1 MVFKKKSI
9 IPDLV
14 TSGLDSVAVR
24 IPNHPLTLELLKGID
39 FPLAAPSANPF
50 GYVSPTQA
58 SHVNEQLGE
67 KISYILDGGPCS
79 VGVESTIV
87 GFHGDHVNV
96 LRLGGCTLEDIEK
109 VVGNINLKLHA
120 SSNPVAPGMM
130 DSHYAPLTPV
140 RIGNIEQLISQNRG
154 KRIGVLSFKKSFDGV
169 DPANQFILSKK
180 GDLDEAATC
189 LFTGLRQLDMLNLQ
203 LIISE
208 YVQDVGLGRAIN
220 DRLKRAEAKRN

>member
-1 MVFKKKSI
+1 M
-9 IPDLV
+9 
-14 TSGLDSVAVR
+14 
-24 IPNHPLTLELLKGID
+24 
-39 FPLAAPSANPF
+39 
-50 GYVSPTQA
+50 
-58 SHVNEQLGE
+58 
-67 KISYILDGGPCS
+67 
-79 VGVESTIV
+79 
-87 GFHGDHVNV
+87 
-96 LRLGGCTLEDIEK
+96 
-109 VVGNINLKLHA
+109 KLHA

-189 LFTGLRQLDMLNLQ
+189 LFTGLRRLDMLNLQ